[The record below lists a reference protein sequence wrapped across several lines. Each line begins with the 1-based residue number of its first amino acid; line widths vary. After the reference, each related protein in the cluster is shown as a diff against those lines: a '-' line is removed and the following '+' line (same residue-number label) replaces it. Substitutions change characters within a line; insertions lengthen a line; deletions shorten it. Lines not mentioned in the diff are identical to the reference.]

1 VVRHNFFETP
11 RSDWSVRRSAR
22 PVLCV
27 HCWGIK
33 GDPPSFLRRD
43 PSPRDLKW
51 LMPEHMNKSLQT
63 TVIFLGLWSFWGS
76 EKFAGFSLEV
86 LWMPGT
92 N

>member
-33 GDPPSFLRRD
+33 GDPPLFREKTT
-43 PSPRDLKW
+43 RDLKW

-63 TVIFLGLWSFWGS
+63 TVIFLGLWSFWGV
-76 EKFAGFSLEV
+76 KSLLV
-86 LWMPGT
+86 FP
-92 N
+92 